1 MSSSPSCSQG
11 GTEGRPEG
19 RKREEDITGAQ
30 EGGEGSYEAQE
41 KPEGRPEQERR
52 SCRACMGEIEPGD
65 LTPAEMHLCQACL
78 GRRREELQA
87 LRDQIAAQYV
97 LLRTCRAVKPCLLKG
112 LGFMPEAFRERR
124 AAEALAADFLA
135 AGFPP
140 QETYNLLRKAV
151 PGIRSGQTWALIAEA
166 SAKGAWSCREMR
178 EKLGIDCQGCPL
190 QYYQAPKRAAP
201 KRPAQAGLS

>member
-1 MSSSPSCSQG
+1 MHGRGEMSSSPSCSQG
-11 GTEGRPEG
+11 GPEGRPEG

-41 KPEGRPEQERR
+41 KT
-52 SCRACMGEIEPGD
+52 CRACLEEIGPGD

-78 GRRREELQA
+78 GKRREELQA

-201 KRPAQAGLS
+201 KRASLPGLS

>member
-41 KPEGRPEQERR
+41 KTEGMPKLERR
-52 SCRACMGEIEPGD
+52 SCRVCLGEILPGD
-65 LTPAEMHLCQACL
+65 LTPEEIHLCQACL
-78 GRRREELQA
+78 GRRRETLQA
-87 LRDQIAAQYV
+87 LRQQVTAQYV
-97 LLRTCRAVKPCLLKG
+97 LLRSCKLIKPCLLQG
-112 LGFMPEAFRERR
+112 LALCPDAFKERR

-140 QETYNLLRKAV
+140 QETYNLLRKAA

>member
-1 MSSSPSCSQG
+1 MILPSYKQG
-11 GTEGRPEG
+11 GPEDLPEG
-19 RKREEDITGAQ
+19 RRREEGITGAQ
-30 EGGEGSYEAQE
+30 QGEEACNEAQE
-41 KPEGRPEQERR
+41 RPEGRPEQERR
-52 SCRACMGEIEPGD
+52 TCKACQGEILPGD
-65 LTPAEMHLCQACL
+65 LTPEEIHLCQACL

-97 LLRTCRAVKPCLLKG
+97 LLRSCKPVKPCLLKG

-124 AAEALAADFLA
+124 AAEALAGDLLQ

-140 QETYNLLRKAV
+140 EETYNLLRRAV
-151 PGIRSGQTWALIAEA
+151 PGIKSGQTWALIAEA

-190 QYYQAPKRAAP
+190 QYYEGLKRAAP
-201 KRPAQAGLS
+201 KKAAHTGLS